1 MKRLISLLFVLPTLI
16 FSQIDGTINGY
27 IYDSK
32 SQLPLLGAN
41 VIIEGADKG
50 AISDENG
57 FFEISKIK
65 PQSYNLSVSYI
76 GYQSKKIFNIII
88 KSKGNQILEIYLIES
103 AQELEEIILFE
114 SPFKKSKETP
124 LSINTFSRVEIES
137 YPGADNDVTKVVQSM
152 PGLSPSVGG
161 FRNDIIIRGG
171 APNETVYY
179 LDEIEIPNIN
189 HFSTQGSAGGPQ
201 GMINISFIDEVTLS
215 TSAFGIEY
223 DNPLSGV
230 LQFNQKNGNP
240 KELSGNFRFGA
251 SDSAITIE
259 GPLSGEENN
268 KTTFIFS
275 ARKSYLQFLF
285 KLIGLPIRPDYWDF
299 QGKINHKI
307 DDYNSLNII
316 GLGAIDDFSVEAPD
330 DFDFTQQSF
339 LEQVPII
346 KQNSTTIG
354 ASWVRKFKEA
364 KGQFVLALSTNK
376 LKNIFSRY
384 SDNENLEGLYF
395 RNDSHEWETKIRAKT
410 TSYLND
416 WKITWGGN
424 IQYSDYFNNTSDFYN
439 QIDYLTKLNF
449 YKYGFFGSVSKSFID
464 SKLDVS
470 IGVRADEDSFSTGS
484 KIVDNLSPRISTS
497 YSISKDRRL
506 KWNSSIGTYFKIPTY
521 TVLGFKNLNGEFIN
535 QSAKY
540 TKSSHYVTGFDYSI
554 GNAAKV
560 SIEGFVKRYANF
572 PISLIDGVSLANK
585 GADFEVLGNEAV
597 LTNGEGKTK
606 GIEFLFQQKLTRNF
620 YGIFSYTFF
629 KSEFTDINGNYLP
642 SVWDSKHLSSFS
654 GGYKLKRNWEI
665 SSRWRF
671 AGKTPYVPYDLE
683 ASLNNY
689 PNMVLDYS
697 QLGNVKLGNFSQLDI
712 RFDKKWNKENV
723 SINFF
728 LEILNL
734 LAQKIPTPTEY
745 GLERDNYGN
754 ILTPYNL
761 IEVDVNRESII
772 PSFGFSVDF

>member
-41 VIIEGADKG
+41 VIIEGTDKG

-88 KSKGNQILEIYLIES
+88 KSKGNQTLEIYLIES

-215 TSAFGIEY
+215 TSAFGVEY

-259 GPLSGEENN
+259 GPLSKEENN
-268 KTTFIFS
+268 KTNFIFS

-354 ASWVRKFKEA
+354 ASWVRKFKET

-410 TSYLND
+410 ISYLND

-439 QIDYLTKLNF
+439 QIDYLTKINF

-470 IGVRADEDSFSTGS
+470 IGVRADEDSFSAGS

-506 KWNSSIGTYFKIPTY
+506 KWSSSIGTYFKIPTY
-521 TVLGFKNLNGEFIN
+521 TVLGFKNLTGEFIN
-535 QSAKY
+535 RSAKY

-585 GADFEVLGNEAV
+585 GADFEVLGNEDV

-606 GIEFLFQQKLTRNF
+606 GVEFLFQQKLTRNF

-671 AGKTPYVPYDLE
+671 AGRTPYVPYDLQ

-772 PSFGFSVDF
+772 PSFGFSIDF

>member
-1 MKRLISLLFVLPTLI
+1 MKNILSLLLVLPTLL
-16 FSQIDGTINGY
+16 FSQIDGSINGY
-27 IYDSK
+27 VYDSK
-32 SQLPLLGAN
+32 SQLALLGAN
-41 VIIEGADKG
+41 VIIEGTEKG

-57 FFEISKIK
+57 FFEITNISPK
-65 PQSYNLSVSYI
+65 SYNLSVSYV

-88 KSKGNQILEIYLIES
+88 KSKGNQTLEILLVES
-103 AQELEEIILFE
+103 SEELEEIILYE
-114 SPFKKSKETP
+114 SPFKKSIETP
-124 LSINTFSRVEIES
+124 LSVNTFSRVEIES

-201 GMINISFIDEVTLS
+201 GMINISFINEVTLS
-215 TSAFGIEY
+215 TSAFGVEY

-240 KELSGNFRFGA
+240 KEISGNFRFGA

-259 GPLSGEENN
+259 GPFSKSEDN

-285 KLIGLPIRPDYWDF
+285 ELIGLPIRPDYWDF
-299 QGKINHKI
+299 QWKVNHKI
-307 DDYNSLNII
+307 DDYNSINFI

-346 KQNSTTIG
+346 QQNSTTNGI
-354 ASWVRKFKEA
+354 SWIRKFKEK
-364 KGQFVLALSTNK
+364 KGQFILALSTNK

-384 SDNENLEGLYF
+384 VDNENLNGLYF
-395 RNDSHEWETKIRAKT
+395 RNDSHEWETKLRLKT
-410 TSYLND
+410 VNYVND
-416 WKITWGGN
+416 WKISWGGN
-424 IQYSDYFNNTSDFYN
+424 IQYSDYFNNTSDLYN
-439 QIDYLTKLNF
+439 QAEYITKFNF
-449 YKYGFFGSVSKSFID
+449 YKYGLFGNISKSFFEN
-464 SKLDVS
+464 KLDVS
-470 IGVRADEDSFSTGS
+470 IGIRSDEDTFSSGS
-484 KIVDNLSPRISTS
+484 KLTNNLSPRLSTS
-497 YSISKDRRL
+497 LSISKDRRL
-506 KWNSSIGTYFKIPTY
+506 KWNSSLGTYYKIPVY
-521 TVLGFKNLNGEFIN
+521 TVLGFKNNLGEFAN
-535 QSAKY
+535 QDAQY
-540 TKSSHYVTGFDYSI
+540 TKSNHFVTGFDYAL
-554 GNAAKV
+554 GNASKISV
-560 SIEGFVKRYANF
+560 EGFLKKYDQF
-572 PISLIDGVSLANK
+572 PISVVDGVSLANK
-585 GADFEVLGNEAV
+585 GADFEVLGNENIV
-597 LTNGEGKTK
+597 TDGKGNTR
-606 GIEFLFQQKLTRNF
+606 GLEFLFQQKLTNNF

-654 GGYKLKRNWEI
+654 GGYKLKKNWEI

-671 AGKTPYVPYDLE
+671 SGKTPYVPYDLD
-683 ASLNNY
+683 ASLANY
-689 PNMVLDYS
+689 PNMILDYS

-712 RFDKKWNKENV
+712 RFDKKWNKENI

-728 LEILNL
+728 IEILNL
-734 LAQKIPTPTEY
+734 LAQKIPSPSEY
-745 GLERDNYGN
+745 LS
-754 ILTPYNL
+754 L
-761 IEVDVNRESII
+761 IHI
-772 PSFGFSVDF
+772 